1 MDIAINIFGIF
12 CFLGLAYLFS
22 RNRKNINWRS
32 IITLVILNFIVAL
45 FFFKSESG
53 RDIIVIAAKGFQSMV
68 DVAFEGVK
76 LVASDLV
83 KEDKSAMTFF
93 ASALLPI
100 LMVVPLFDIL
110 TYFGILPFIVK
121 YIGKALSFITR
132 VPKFESFFSIEMM
145 FLGNLEV
152 LAVSMLQIEHNKPER
167 NLTLAMMSMSCVSA
181 AILSAYMDLM
191 PPEYVLVAVPLN
203 VVNVL
208 IITSILNPIKLSPE
222 EDTIAT
228 YDKNSK
234 MPFFAFLGNS
244 IVTSGKLVLIIAA
257 TVITF
262 FSLVQLC
269 NKGLMLIHPDL
280 TLMSILGVVFYPL
293 SWLLGLGTEDAF
305 VMGQIMGTKIVTN
318 EFVAMLS
325 VQDTLQS
332 FSPHLKCV
340 ATMFVTSFAN
350 LGTVGMVIGFFSGF
364 NNEEKFSVIF
374 HNVIYLLLSGVLV
387 SLMTAGIGG
396 LFVW

>member
-22 RNRKNINWRS
+22 RNRRNINWRS

-83 KEDKSAMTFF
+83 KEDKSQMTFF

-208 IITSILNPIKLSPE
+208 IITSILNPIKLSAE
-222 EDTIAT
+222 EDTIVI

-262 FSLVQLC
+262 FSIVQLC

-280 TLMSILGVVFYPL
+280 TLMSILGVLFYPL

-325 VQDTLQS
+325 VQDTVQS

-350 LGTVGMVIGFFSGF
+350 LGTLGMVIGFFSGF